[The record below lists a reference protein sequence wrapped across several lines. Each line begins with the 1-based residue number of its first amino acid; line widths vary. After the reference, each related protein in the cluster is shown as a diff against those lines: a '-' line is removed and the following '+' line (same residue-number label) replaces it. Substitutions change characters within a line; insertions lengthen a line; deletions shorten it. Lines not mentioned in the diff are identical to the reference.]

1 MSRKGKKI
9 NTQSKKHDEEE
20 IDQLSQ
26 ASNSMDDDKQPDD
39 ADHSGEANM
48 SLILKELRDFRK
60 DSCQQL
66 NGIKEDINKINKRM
80 EEAEERIDAAETRI
94 QSWEEVVSGLVKLQV
109 QTEAKLTDLEGRT
122 RRENIRIYGVEEG
135 AEAMSTSVIAF
146 VEELLVK
153 GLELTPSTLQIERAH
168 RALGPKPPAEA
179 SPRSLV
185 VKFSSFKMKEDVI
198 KKAWQKKGF
207 YFKEKKVNVDHDYAP
222 ELQRRRRQYA
232 EAKSALKERNIR
244 FQSPFPVRLKV
255 FYEDNPVVYNS
266 AEEATADMVKRGIPV
281 PVLQNPSSLMDQI
294 NRLTWEPSRKR
305 GDQLHP
311 SSKLHF
317 KERLQSFRHRD
328 T

>member
-9 NTQSKKHDEEE
+9 DTQSKKHDEEE

-122 RRENIRIYGVEEG
+122 RRENIRIYGVEE
-135 AEAMSTSVIAF
+135 
-146 VEELLVK
+146 
-153 GLELTPSTLQIERAH
+153 
-168 RALGPKPPAEA
+168 
-179 SPRSLV
+179 
-185 VKFSSFKMKEDVI
+185 
-198 KKAWQKKGF
+198 
-207 YFKEKKVNVDHDYAP
+207 EKKVNVDHDYAP

-244 FQSPFPVRLKV
+244 FQSPFPARLKV

-281 PVLQNPSSLMDQI
+281 PVLPNPSSLMDQI

-317 KERLQSFRHRD
+317 KERLRSFRHRD